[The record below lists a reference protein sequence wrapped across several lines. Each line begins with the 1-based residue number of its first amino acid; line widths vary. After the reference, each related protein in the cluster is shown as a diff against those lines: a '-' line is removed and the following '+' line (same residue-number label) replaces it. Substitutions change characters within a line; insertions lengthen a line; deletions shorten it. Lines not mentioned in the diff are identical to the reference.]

1 MPTSAGGVPLRP
13 RSEERSGGAGGRLG
27 GDAEGAAQGRPV
39 ERQGRLHLAERGGQG
54 GDVGHG
60 QEDVMPGRREVCEV
74 LGSTCWVQLIKW
86 LQGCVIPTPYAVNS
100 ANLRSSHPPT
110 EPVNAIITD

>member
-1 MPTSAGGVPLRP
+1 MPTPAGGVPLRP
-13 RSEERSGGAGGRLG
+13 RSEDRSGGVGWRFG

-60 QEDVMPGRREVCEV
+60 QEDII
-74 LGSTCWVQLIKW
+74 IK
-86 LQGCVIPTPYAVNS
+86 VN
-100 ANLRSSHPPT
+100 R
-110 EPVNAIITD
+110 